1 MSQKGKI
8 VVLVAPS
15 GSGKSSIA
23 KYVLSSIDNLVFSV
37 SATTRPTRPGE
48 QDGIEYYFISK
59 EEFNKRIEN
68 EDFLE
73 WEEFYKGKRYG
84 TLKSDVEEK
93 LNSGYFCLL
102 DIEIE
107 GAMNVKQMYGDDCLA
122 IFVKPPSL
130 EVLEQRLRDRG
141 TETEQTL
148 RERLD
153 RAKKEITYQDK
164 FDVVVINDKLDQAQK
179 EAEEIIRSFMNN
191 SQ

>member
-1 MSQKGKI
+1 MSSKGKV

-23 KYVLSSIDNLVFSV
+23 KHLLASIDKLVFSV
-37 SATTRPTRPGE
+37 SATTRPPRKDE
-48 QDGIEYYFISK
+48 VDGKEYYFISK
-59 EEFNKRIEN
+59 DEFNKRIEQG
-68 EDFLE
+68 DFLE
-73 WEEFYKGKRYG
+73 WEEFYGGKRYG
-84 TLKSDVEEK
+84 TLKSAVEEK

-130 EVLEQRLRDRG
+130 EVLEQRLRDRQ

-153 RAKKEITYQDK
+153 RAEREITYQDK
-164 FDVVVINDKLDQAQK
+164 FDVVVINDKLEKAQK